1 MEEVFNKVL
10 AGNTVEEEITFSIPD
25 GSIRTFWFVMTT
37 VLDENKNI
45 TSITGTARDL
55 TEYKLLE
62 EELLKKDKLDAIGIL
77 AGGIAHDFNNYLAMV
92 LTNINLAKLYSD
104 DTKKILEKLENIE
117 KATLRAKDLSNQL
130 FTFSRGGAPLK
141 KKIPINQ
148 LIVENIEFALS
159 GAHILPRFY
168 IAEDL
173 QMVEADKSQL
183 SQVLNNIAIN
193 AVQAMPDGGT
203 LEVRAE
209 NVFLS
214 AADSNYFI
222 PLPDGPYIKITIK
235 DEGTGIPAEYLSKI
249 FDPFFTTKDNG
260 RGLGLAIAY
269 SIIKKHGGHL
279 HVESEIHKGT
289 SFYIFLPAVAPPE
302 TNPAARHDV
311 FKGTGKILVMDDEED
326 LLNVTGEALSALGFD
341 VSLAREG
348 KEAIEQYV
356 QALNKGHPFDL
367 VILDL
372 TIQGGMGGRQTIKEL
387 LKIDPA
393 VKAIV
398 ASGYSNAPVMAEYQ
412 DYIFKGAL
420 QKPFTIET
428 LSRVVY
434 EAMA

>member
-1 MEEVFNKVL
+1 
-10 AGNTVEEEITFSIPD
+10 
-25 GSIRTFWFVMTT
+25 
-37 VLDENKNI
+37 
-45 TSITGTARDL
+45 
-55 TEYKLLE
+55 
-62 EELLKKDKLDAIGIL
+62 
-77 AGGIAHDFNNYLAMV
+77 MV

-193 AVQAMPDGGT
+193 AVQAMPDGAS

-249 FDPFFTTKDNG
+249 FDPFSRPKTMAGAWAWQSHIPLSKNT
-260 RGLGLAIAY
+260 
-269 SIIKKHGGHL
+269 
-279 HVESEIHKGT
+279 
-289 SFYIFLPAVAPPE
+289 AV
-302 TNPAARHDV
+302 TCMWNL
-311 FKGTGKILVMDDEED
+311 K
-326 LLNVTGEALSALGFD
+326 
-341 VSLAREG
+341 
-348 KEAIEQYV
+348 Y
-356 QALNKGHPFDL
+356 
-367 VILDL
+367 
-372 TIQGGMGGRQTIKEL
+372 IKEL
-387 LKIDPA
+387 AFIFSFPQLPRLKQIPPR
-393 VKAIV
+393 
-398 ASGYSNAPVMAEYQ
+398 GMM
-412 DYIFKGAL
+412 F
-420 QKPFTIET
+420 
-428 LSRVVY
+428 SRVQGKY
-434 EAMA
+434 WSWMMRRTFSM